1 MVALNA
7 ENPNKI
13 LESTH
18 ICANNCNVKKD
29 LLKKNVFTLSPRLV
43 LLQILLT
50 SLFRSIVQRRQDNS
64 TIPSLSLSFRPIDKM
79 S

>member
-1 MVALNA
+1 MVAVNA

-13 LESTH
+13 FESTH

-29 LLKKNVFTLSPRLV
+29 LLNKMYSHYRLV

-50 SLFRSIVQRRQDNS
+50 SLFRSIVQRRQDK
-64 TIPSLSLSFRPIDKM
+64 TARILPYPYPSAQ
-79 S
+79 